1 MKSTEADMNTHKS
14 LDKLECALE
23 NLHLNILNLE
33 EERLVRLK
41 VDCYRQ
47 RDWAQLCLCLKKLVD
62 VRSQKQSLKRKF
74 ELRQEKLRFQ
84 QQLQE
89 QHGDSKMVIVHEF
102 NLDVDPVRIKFEII
116 SKHVDTHSTPLFSS
130 FNNQEPSI
138 VETKGDEIASKQ
150 EELDL
155 YSSVVPIYD
164 EYPDSCNEEG
174 SEEIVEASCVEVI
187 NDLKGDVEASCVE
200 VVDDLEEIVETTNV
214 EDVDS
219 LMQPLEV
226 VNYPSSWRTSL
237 HVVQATE
244 GKFVHIDR
252 VVKQTHFVE
261 FVHVSRFVEVH
272 PTKIRGRIF
281 SKKGRMQQAE
291 CSLGNTSKLIFLVSL
306 FNIWVWFIM
315 QVRATAFFLTCVMV
329 MGNLIPNLI
338 KVC

>member
-23 NLHLNILNLE
+23 NLQLTTLNVKEKRLE
-33 EERLVRLK
+33 MLK

-47 RDWAQLCLCLKKLVD
+47 GDWTQLSLCLKQLVD
-62 VRSQKQSLKRKF
+62 VRSQKQSLKRRL
-74 ELRQEKLRFQ
+74 EPHQEKLRFQ

-102 NLDVDPVRIKFEII
+102 NPDVDPVRIRFEII
-116 SKHVDTHSTPLFSS
+116 SKHVDTQSTPL
-130 FNNQEPSI
+130 EPSI
-138 VETKGDEIASKQ
+138 VE
-150 EELDL
+150 
-155 YSSVVPIYD
+155 
-164 EYPDSCNEEG
+164 N

-291 CSLGNTSKLIFLVSL
+291 CRLGNTSKLIFLVSL

-315 QVRATAFFLTCVMV
+315 QVRARAFFLTCVMV
-329 MGNLIPNLI
+329 MRNLIPNLI
-338 KVC
+338 QACLCK